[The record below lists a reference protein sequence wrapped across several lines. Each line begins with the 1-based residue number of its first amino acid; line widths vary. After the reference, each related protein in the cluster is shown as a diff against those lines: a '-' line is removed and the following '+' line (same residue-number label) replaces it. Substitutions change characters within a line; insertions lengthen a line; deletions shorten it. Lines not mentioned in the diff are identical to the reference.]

1 VLSGSA
7 IALVLTGVVA
17 ASPAGINGDGDR
29 LVGVA
34 QASQTGLPG
43 AEIEDILKAISTLG
57 RDSKIANSTPAN
69 STPAKDTKSIA
80 DQANELGAKLML
92 KATSPLADRAQGRPD
107 PCRMT
112 ELRKT

>member
-17 ASPAGINGDGDR
+17 ASPAGINGDGHR

-34 QASQTGLPG
+34 QASQTRLPG
-43 AEIEDILKAISTLG
+43 AEIEDIPKAISTLG
-57 RDSKIANSTPAN
+57 RDSKIAN